1 MNQEIHIGLDKLT
14 ALDRIK
20 TMTNSKFLVTGSI
33 SLYLYGV
40 IDREIKDIDIVVPDL
55 VVFAA
60 IIESYGL
67 QNHKQL
73 DYDEKKKIEDQKI
86 NQIRFKVNGLW
97 CCAFESK
104 DGEEHKA
111 FPFSVGRSFNV
122 AHPQGAILAKKRYVS
137 DILKKDLPTHKQ
149 NERLKK
155 HVQDIALYNDWQHSI
170 NPKLVGIDYLA
181 CISLKKL

>member
-1 MNQEIHIGLDKLT
+1 MNQETHIGLDKLV

-40 IDREIKDIDIVVPDL
+40 IDRDIKDIDIVVPDL

-67 QNHKQL
+67 QSHKQL
-73 DYDEKKKIEDQKI
+73 DYDEKKKIKDQKI
-86 NQIRFKVNGLW
+86 NQIRFKVGKLW
-97 CCAFESK
+97 CCAFESS
-104 DGEEHKA
+104 DGKHKV
-111 FPFSVGRSFNV
+111 FTFSVGRSFNV
-122 AHPQGAILAKKRYVS
+122 AHPQGSILAKKRYVS
-137 DILKKDLPTHKQ
+137 EILKKDLPTHKQ

-155 HVQDIALYNDWQHSI
+155 HVQDIALYNDWQHKN
-170 NPKLVGIDYLA
+170 NPALTHIDYLA
-181 CISLKKL
+181 CMSLKKL